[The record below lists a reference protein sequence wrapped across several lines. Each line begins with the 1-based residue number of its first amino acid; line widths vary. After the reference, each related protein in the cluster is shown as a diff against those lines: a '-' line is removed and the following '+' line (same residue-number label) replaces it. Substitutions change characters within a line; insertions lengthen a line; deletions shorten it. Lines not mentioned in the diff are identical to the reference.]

1 MYFKLSGMRTHKTTI
16 TCKIRRL
23 LLTGT
28 FFCILLTGTYCQQK
42 NYKEAKVYIT
52 AKSTGQLL
60 SDCGFKAFETLEQPE
75 EHYPT
80 IIIDPDKTFQ
90 TIEGFG
96 GAFTDAASV
105 TFGKLP
111 KESQD
116 KILREC
122 FDPEVGNAYTL
133 CRTTIHS
140 CDYSDEMYTYDDVAG
155 DKDLKYF
162 SIEHDLKYR
171 IPFIKRAQEVAKG
184 NLRFFASPWS
194 PPGWMKTN
202 NDMLHGGKL
211 KKEYAQTWASYFAK
225 YIKAYEAAGIPIWGI
240 SVQNEAMADQIWE
253 SCIYTAEEEKD
264 FVRDYLGPTLKN
276 GGLADVKIMIWDH
289 NRGIIYQRA
298 QIAYKDPEAS
308 KYIWGTAFHW
318 YTGDHFDNVRMVHDA
333 FPDKKLLYTEA
344 GLGGSWSSG
353 LHLAKNM
360 IMDLNNWSVG
370 YIFWNLIRDQNGG
383 PRHAGEI
390 YPASSQYRS
399 NIITADTGTGEVT
412 FNPPHYIFGQFSRF
426 IKPGAR
432 RIAVSSNS
440 DDFIATA
447 FINPDGKVAVV
458 ILNLKDTDQSFQL
471 WVEGKAVK
479 LTSPAEA
486 VITLVL

>member
-1 MYFKLSGMRTHKTTI
+1 MNNNFR
-16 TCKIRRL
+16 CL

-28 FFCILLTGTYCQQK
+28 IFCFFIPRTYCQQ
-42 NYKEAKVYIT
+42 NDYKAAEVFIT
-52 AKSTGQLL
+52 AKSTQQLL
-60 SDCGFKAFETLEQPE
+60 SDCGLKTSEPLEQPD

-80 IIIDPDKTFQ
+80 IMIDPKITFQ

-116 KILREC
+116 KILKEC
-122 FDPEVGNAYTL
+122 FDHLEGNGYTL
-133 CRTTIHS
+133 CRTSIHS
-140 CDYSDEMYTYDDVAG
+140 CDYSDELYTYDDVAG

-171 IPFIKRAQEVAKG
+171 IPFIKRAQETAKG
-184 NLRFFASPWS
+184 NIRFFASPWS

-211 KKEYAQTWASYFAK
+211 KKEFSQTWADYFVR
-225 YIKAYEAAGIPIWGI
+225 YIKSYKDLGIPMWGI
-240 SVQNEAMADQIWE
+240 TVQNEAMANQVWE
-253 SCIYTAEEEKD
+253 SCIYTAKEEKD
-264 FVRDYLGPTLKN
+264 FVRDFLGPALKKN
-276 GGLADVKIMIWDH
+276 GLSDVRIMIWDH
-289 NRGIIYQRA
+289 NRVIIYQRA
-298 QIAYKDPEAS
+298 QAAYEDPEAS

-318 YTGDHFDNVRMVHDA
+318 YSGDHFDNVRMVHDA

-344 GLGGSWSSG
+344 GLGGSWSSA

-360 IMDLNNWSVG
+360 IVDLNNWAVG

-390 YPASSQYRS
+390 YSSTSQYRS
-399 NIITADTGTGEVT
+399 NIITADTNTGEVT
-412 FNPPHYIFGQFSRF
+412 FNPPHYVFGQFSRF
-426 IKPGAR
+426 IKPGAK
-432 RIAVSSNS
+432 RIATTSNS

-447 FINPDGKVAVV
+447 FTNPDGKVAVV
-458 ILNLKDTDQSFQL
+458 ILNLKDTDGTFQL
-471 WVEGKAVK
+471 WVEGKAFK
-479 LTSPAEA
+479 LQVPADA
-486 VITLVL
+486 VITIII